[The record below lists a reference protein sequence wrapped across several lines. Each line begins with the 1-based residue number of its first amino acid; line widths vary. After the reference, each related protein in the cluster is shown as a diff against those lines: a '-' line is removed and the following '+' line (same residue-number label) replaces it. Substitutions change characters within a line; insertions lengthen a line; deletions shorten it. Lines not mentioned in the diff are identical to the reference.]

1 VTEPAPGP
9 RPATTDP
16 NFLLWR
22 EVDRLDRR
30 SEALDRRIDLLDQNG
45 SRGVTAL
52 KQAVEQLSSDL
63 RTHEQQHAD
72 ERRELVRNRQWLIGI
87 VVTIMLFLVGPLY
100 PILLLS
106 R

>member
-1 VTEPAPGP
+1 MTEPTPGP

-30 SEALDRRIDLLDQNG
+30 SDALDRRIDTLDQNG
-45 SRGVTAL
+45 SRGVAGL
-52 KQAVEQLSSDL
+52 RDAVEHL
-63 RTHEQQHAD
+63 RRELHDHETQHAD
-72 ERRELVRNRQWLIGI
+72 ERREMVRNRQWLIGI